1 MSSSPSLPYDTAAA
15 AAVWRRVGPTI
26 PAYDE
31 TSVPCP
37 AGVRCALPRQPGEAA
52 LRQLIDCAAG
62 VRQCCRRCAR
72 NAPREVR
79 RTLERLEQGELA
91 ALRGLLASYYLLT
104 GQWYQPSCPAVTE
117 GLPGA
122 LRALYR
128 AEAQLAAG
136 CTGAAEQVEDGCLG
150 RRLAALGREAEE
162 RAKQAETVVENA
174 LTTGNNLLKW

>member
-15 AAVWRRVGPTI
+15 AAVWRRGGPTI

-37 AGVRCALPRQPGEAA
+37 AGVRCALPRQPGEVA

-62 VRQCCRRCAR
+62 ARQCCRRCAR

-91 ALRGLLASYYLLT
+91 ALRGLASYYLLT
-104 GQWYQPSCPAVTE
+104 GQWYQPTCPAVTE

>member
-31 TSVPCP
+31 ADVSCP
-37 AGVRCALPRQPGEAA
+37 AGVRCALPRQSGEAA

-62 VRQCCRRCAR
+62 ARQCCRRCAR

-79 RTLERLEQGELA
+79 RTLERLEQGELV

-128 AEAQLAAG
+128 AEVQLAAG
-136 CTGAAEQVEDGCLG
+136 CAGATERLEDECLG
-150 RRLAALGREAEE
+150 QRLSILSREAAE
-162 RAKQAETVVENA
+162 RAKQAGYVVENS

>member
-37 AGVRCALPRQPGEAA
+37 AGVRCGLPRQPGEAA

-62 VRQCCRRCAR
+62 ARQCCRRCAR

-136 CTGAAEQVEDGCLG
+136 CTGAAEQLEDGCL
-150 RRLAALGREAEE
+150 RQLLAAEGQRAAD
-162 RAKQAETVVENA
+162 RAKKLAVLLENA
-174 LTTGNNLLKW
+174 LTTENNLLKW

>member
-15 AAVWRRVGPTI
+15 AAVWRRVGPT
-26 PAYDE
+26 YDE

-37 AGVRCALPRQPGEAA
+37 AGVRCGLPRQPGEVA

-62 VRQCCRRCAR
+62 ARQCCRRCAR

-136 CTGAAEQVEDGCLG
+136 CTGAAEQLEDGCLG

-162 RAKQAETVVENA
+162 RAKQTETVVENA
-174 LTTGNNLLKW
+174 LTIGNNLLKW

>member
-31 TSVPCP
+31 ADVSCP
-37 AGVRCALPRQPGEAA
+37 AGVRCVLPRQPGEAA

-62 VRQCCRRCAR
+62 ARQCCRRCAR

-79 RTLERLEQGELA
+79 RTLEGLEQGELA
-91 ALRGLLASYYLLT
+91 ALRGLLAAYYLLT
-104 GQWYQPSCPAVTE
+104 GQWYQPACPAVTE

-122 LRALYR
+122 LRTLYQ
-128 AEAQLAAG
+128 AEVQLAAG
-136 CTGAAEQVEDGCLG
+136 CAGAAEQLEDGCLG
-150 RRLAALGREAEE
+150 RRLAALGQEAEE
-162 RAKQAETVVENA
+162 RAKQAETVVENT
-174 LTTGNNLLKW
+174 LTIGNNLLKW